1 MELMRRM
8 LRISVLGLLVIDIA
22 SCGGDGERTS
32 GPESPVT
39 SVTVSPGELA
49 LVVGES
55 KQLTA
60 VARDQAGHPLDGKS
74 IAWATTEPTIAS
86 VSGTG
91 VVRGIGAGSVT
102 ITATS
107 EGKSGSTTATVT
119 DPVTV
124 ASITVSPVEL
134 TLLVGEQQQLTAV
147 VRDQAGNP
155 LQGKS
160 VMWSTTEPA
169 IASVSGTGLLTVVT
183 GVGVGSVTITANSE
197 GVNGSASVSVVSVTF
212 ASVTTGGAHTCALTA
227 SGAAY
232 CWGRGESGQLGVPVP
247 TTTCMT
253 DGGPFPCLKTPSQ
266 VGGGLVF
273 VQLAGGGAHTCGLT
287 NDGSAYC
294 WGSNGGGQLGD
305 NSTSTRNAPTPV
317 ATELKFASIDA
328 GAQHT
333 CALTGEGNA
342 YCWGSNGRG
351 QLGDGTTTPRSVPVA
366 VTGGHTF
373 QVIAA
378 GGFTIGHTCAVT
390 TSGNAYCWGDNERG
404 QLGNG
409 TGGLGDEDLTAN
421 PVPAPVTTKLTFIAV
436 TAGLGRHTC
445 GFTGTGDAYCW
456 GENTFG
462 ALGNESTED
471 SSVPVS
477 VSGLYDFVQLVA
489 GGFIGHTC
497 GITAEDTGFAYCWG
511 ENETGQVGDG
521 STFDRLRPS
530 AVAGGLT
537 FTRLDAGFRHTC
549 GPTSSGVYCWGS
561 GGAGQLGTNSTDRS
575 AVPKKVLGQP

>member
-1 MELMRRM
+1 MSTVLVTVSKRSRAKSQMVLMRRM
-8 LRISVLGLLVIDIA
+8 LRVSMLGLIVIDLA
-22 SCGGDGERTS
+22 SCGGNGEQTS

-49 LVVGES
+49 LGVGES

-60 VARDQAGHPLDGKS
+60 VARDQAGSPLEGKI
-74 IAWATTEPTIAS
+74 IAWATAEPTIAS
-86 VSGTG
+86 VSGAGVATG
-91 VVRGIGAGSVT
+91 TGAGSVT

-107 EGKSGSTTATVT
+107 EG
-119 DPVTV
+119 
-124 ASITVSPVEL
+124 
-134 TLLVGEQQQLTAV
+134 
-147 VRDQAGNP
+147 
-155 LQGKS
+155 
-160 VMWSTTEPA
+160 
-169 IASVSGTGLLTVVT
+169 VSGG
-183 GVGVGSVTITANSE
+183 
-197 GVNGSASVSVVSVTF
+197 ASVSVVSGTF
-212 ASVTTGGAHTCALTA
+212 ASVATGGAHTCALTA

-253 DGGPFPCLKTPSQ
+253 DAGSFPCLKTPGQ
-266 VGGGLVF
+266 VGGGLAF
-273 VQLAGGGAHTCGLT
+273 VQLAAGGAHTCGLT

-294 WGSNGGGQLGD
+294 WGSNRNGQLGD
-305 NSTSTRNAPTPV
+305 NSTATRNAPTLV

-328 GAQHT
+328 GTQHT
-333 CALTGEGNA
+333 CALTREGTA

-351 QLGDGTTTPRSVPVA
+351 QIGDGTTNTRFAPVA

-373 QVIAA
+373 RVIAA
-378 GGFTIGHTCAVT
+378 GGFTVGHTCAVT

-404 QLGNG
+404 QLGTG
-409 TGGLGDEDLTAN
+409 TGGFGDEDLTSH
-421 PVPAPVTTKLTFIAV
+421 PIPAPVSTELTFTAV

-445 GFTGTGDAYCW
+445 GFTDTGDAYCW

-471 SSVPVS
+471 SSVPAS

-549 GPTSSGVYCWGS
+549 GSTSSGLYCWGS